1 MIPFPDLAPKV
12 VVDVFSSQIPAIR
25 RRISSYSIGVPPL
38 AIHLAIFLLPQSYH
52 NNSIAKQF
60 SQQFNCQPQSI
71 ENQ

>member
-1 MIPFPDLAPKV
+1 MIPFLYLTPKV
-12 VVDVFSSQIPAIR
+12 IVDIVSSQIPAIR

-38 AIHLAIFLLPQSYH
+38 LIHLAIFLLPQIYH